1 MDWEQVQASQYDI
14 LERQAIAGGWIYRNR
29 YVTGGSQHQGF
40 TWAVSITFVADTQ
53 APLAERNEHRT
64 RRHAS

>member
-14 LERQAIAGGWIYRNR
+14 LERQAITGGWIYRNR

-40 TWAVSITFVADTQ
+40 TWAVSITFVADAPA
-53 APLAERNEHRT
+53 APLAEHKNK
-64 RRHAS
+64 RHAA